1 MEDTLLPPLQSLCS
15 AVTARPDF
23 ERIKQGLDRF
33 LSDEPLKFQFQQ
45 VNDLGRHLQARAN
58 QGDSISNS
66 EIQEFES
73 LRSELTSN
81 IVVQEFL
88 HAQDQLQQRQQTVGK
103 FIEKTFELGRA
114 PQLDEVDTGCCG
126 GGCGCA

>member
-45 VNDLGRHLQARAN
+45 VNDLGRHL
-58 QGDSISNS
+58 
-66 EIQEFES
+66 
-73 LRSELTSN
+73 
-81 IVVQEFL
+81 
-88 HAQDQLQQRQQTVGK
+88 
-103 FIEKTFELGRA
+103 
-114 PQLDEVDTGCCG
+114 
-126 GGCGCA
+126 